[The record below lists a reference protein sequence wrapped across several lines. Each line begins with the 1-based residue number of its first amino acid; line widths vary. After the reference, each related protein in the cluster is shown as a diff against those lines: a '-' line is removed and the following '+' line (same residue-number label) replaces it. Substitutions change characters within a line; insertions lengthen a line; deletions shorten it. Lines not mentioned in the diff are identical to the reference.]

1 MVGKIIQAAAA
12 ETDMPTG
19 PVIFASLIAIGVVAV
34 FVGGYLSRR
43 KLTRRKPLSVSEIVS
58 GLPSTISQKE
68 ASEVLA
74 KIGESFGVQPG
85 LLRLDDPISVLT
97 GMDSWKLG
105 EGQEKLEAWLR
116 DRGVTRLQNRP
127 RTVGDLVVAAVN
139 Q

>member
-1 MVGKIIQAAAA
+1 MTFGAA
-12 ETDMPTG
+12 
-19 PVIFASLIAIGVVAV
+19 IFIGAILVASLLCLAGWR
-34 FVGGYLSRR
+34 LSRR
-43 KLTRRKPLSVSEIVS
+43 KLANRTQLPVSEIVS

-105 EGQEKLEAWLR
+105 EGQEKFEAWLKG
-116 DRGVTRLQNRP
+116 RGVIRLPNDP
-127 RTVGDLVVAAVN
+127 KTIGDLVVAVSAS
-139 Q
+139 